1 MRRKRKTAEIVQ
13 VKVSDNMY
21 VDGKECTNC
30 GKIKP
35 LYDYQSR
42 KTGLGGKHA
51 ECRECARERHG
62 SIKRQ
67 NRVKLICI
75 NDKVVQAKECAQCK
89 TIKEISDFSKNADNE
104 CAECFTKRKNEEA
117 RNRGCVF
124 ELKNNEETVKV
135 KKCSKCHKIKKIE
148 EFYNNKQSKNGVT
161 PKCKACDKTKVNNF
175 VRENP
180 LIISKI
186 AREQYVKNREN
197 RLRYSSVY
205 QKANPDKVRASSL
218 RRYARKKSLPDTLS
232 DEELNS
238 LMNTFDDACALSLD
252 EDVHFD
258 HFIALSTGHGGTYL
272 GNIIPLSARLNI
284 SKQDRNP
291 FEWIKMRDDIDLNRF
306 NQVVQYLSELNGLTT
321 FEYEEFVYWC
331 YENTRT
337 VEEFE
342 KDNRESIQIWLD
354 TKNNV

>member
-1 MRRKRKTAEIVQ
+1 MRRKRKTADIVK
-13 VKVSDNMY
+13 VKVSDTVY

-51 ECRECARERHG
+51 ECRECARDRKG

-67 NRVKLICI
+67 NKVKLMCLNEKI
-75 NDKVVQAKECAQCK
+75 VQAKECVSCK
-89 TIKEISDFSKNADNE
+89 SVKELSEFGKSAGSE
-104 CAECFTKRKNEEA
+104 CVGCFIKRKNEDNI
-117 RNRGCVF
+117 NRGGVF
-124 ELKNNEETVKV
+124 ELKTSEETVLV
-135 KKCSKCHKIKKIE
+135 KKCSKCHQIKAVKD
-148 EFYNNKQSKNGVT
+148 FYNNKQSKNGVM
-161 PKCKACDKTKVNNF
+161 PRCKACDKDKHYKF
-175 VRENP
+175 VKENP
-180 LIISKI
+180 LVASKL
-186 AREQYVKNREN
+186 ARNHYIKNVEKIRRQSAE
-197 RLRYSSVY
+197 YS
-205 QKANPDKVRASSL
+205 KNNPDKVRASSL

-232 DEELNS
+232 DDELN
-238 LMNTFDDACALSLD
+238 LIMNAFDDSCSLSLD

-291 FEWIKMRDDIDLNRF
+291 FEWAKMRNDIDLNRF
-306 NQVVQYLSELNGLTT
+306 KHVVQYLSELNGLTT

-337 VEEFE
+337 VEEVE
-342 KDNRESIQIWLD
+342 KDCRESIQIWLD
-354 TKNNV
+354 TKK